1 MVTLE
6 GKIRVPQAQ
15 REATAEA
22 LVEHVALTRAEAGC
36 LFFEVVPD
44 PADPECFSVREAFLS
59 PDAFAAHQSRVAN
72 SAWGA
77 LTKDYQRQYEV
88 SGLDDPVSEDE
99 TWMTKALAL
108 ADAASAVGEVPVGA
122 LVVLDG
128 QMIGQG
134 FNQPITG
141 CDPTAHAEIVALR
154 QAAQMQSNYRLPGA
168 VLYVT
173 IEPCLMCVGAL
184 VHARVARVVFGAR
197 EPKAGALIS
206 HPKVDNHS
214 TNHRFEIVE
223 GVLSDVC
230 GQRMSQFFSKRR

>member
-6 GKIRVPQAQ
+6 GKIYVPQAQ
-15 REATAEA
+15 REATEAA

-36 LFFEVVPD
+36 LSFDVVPD
-44 PADPECFSVREAFLS
+44 SADPECFSVREAFLG
-59 PDAFAAHQSRVAN
+59 PEAFAAHQSRVAN
-72 SAWGA
+72 SAWGT
-77 LTKDYQRQYEV
+77 LTKDFERQYEV
-88 SGLDDPVSEDE
+88 SGLDEPVTEDE
-99 TWMTKALAL
+99 ILMAKALAL
-108 ADAASAVGEVPVGA
+108 ADAASEVGEVPVGA

-128 QMIGQG
+128 QIVGQG

-154 QAAQMQSNYRLPGA
+154 QAAQVQANYRLPGA

-184 VHARVARVVFGAR
+184 IQARVARVVFGAR

-206 HPKVDNHS
+206 HPSVVDHPS
-214 TNHRFEIVE
+214 NHRFEIVA
-223 GVLSDVC
+223 GVLNDVC
-230 GQRMSQFFSKRR
+230 GQRMSQFFAKRR